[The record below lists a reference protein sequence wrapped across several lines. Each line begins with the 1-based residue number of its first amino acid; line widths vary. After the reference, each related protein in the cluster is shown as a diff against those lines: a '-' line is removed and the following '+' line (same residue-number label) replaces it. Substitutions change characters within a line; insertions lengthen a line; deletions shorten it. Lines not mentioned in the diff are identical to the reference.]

1 MPSEESHWI
10 AQPSILMQAADALLR
25 STVPTATRS
34 GTMAIISLQ
43 VLVVL
48 KPQQETFWQWRG
60 GNVQSIRGRD
70 SLIHRCKSVC
80 ASA

>member
-34 GTMAIISLQ
+34 GAGASSIKAAAGD
-43 VLVVL
+43 VLAV
-48 KPQQETFWQWRG
+48 ER
-60 GNVQSIRGRD
+60 R
-70 SLIHRCKSVC
+70 
-80 ASA
+80 